1 MAVKFAH
8 AFGAHVVVF
17 TTSPNKK
24 DDAPRLVP
32 MKSLSPAMP
41 TK

>member
-8 AFGAHVVVF
+8 AFGARVVVF

-24 DDAPRLVP
+24 EDALIWAQT
-32 MKSLSPAMP
+32 M
-41 TK
+41 